1 MFTQCKNIKIVNKLI
16 HNVVTLHPQVTLT
29 VDGQHKERW
38 SAPAPFPLLSSSQVN
53 RCKYFSPSK
62 YFCQVWVGGAP
73 ADLHT
78 RPAARQRQRGMFGHH
93 KHGDLP
99 PNFVGCLKKVG
110 C

>member
-1 MFTQCKNIKIVNKLI
+1 MQIFFILRNI
-16 HNVVTLHPQVTLT
+16 
-29 VDGQHKERW
+29 
-38 SAPAPFPLLSSSQVN
+38 F
-53 RCKYFSPSK
+53 RCKYFLFFEIFLDANIFSPSK